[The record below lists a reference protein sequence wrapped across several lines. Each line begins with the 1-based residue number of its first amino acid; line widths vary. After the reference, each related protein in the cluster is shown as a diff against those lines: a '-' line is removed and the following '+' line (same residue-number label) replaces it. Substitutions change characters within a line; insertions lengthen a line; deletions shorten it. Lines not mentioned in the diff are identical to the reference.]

1 MESHFPSMSVRNNR
15 ISRMMRTHKKTGV
28 PITKAA
34 PRQPRPCAAGLGFQ
48 AGNGDRG
55 LAETTVL
62 VVIAGILAISVIWP
76 PRLAARLRIP
86 RDGFYIGRN
95 CLRAS
100 R

>member
-1 MESHFPSMSVRNNR
+1 MANRVR
-15 ISRMMRTHKKTGV
+15 GD
-28 PITKAA
+28 
-34 PRQPRPCAAGLGFQ
+34 CAAGLGFQ

-76 PRLAARLRIP
+76 PILAARLRIR
-86 RDGFYIGRN
+86 RDGFDNGRN